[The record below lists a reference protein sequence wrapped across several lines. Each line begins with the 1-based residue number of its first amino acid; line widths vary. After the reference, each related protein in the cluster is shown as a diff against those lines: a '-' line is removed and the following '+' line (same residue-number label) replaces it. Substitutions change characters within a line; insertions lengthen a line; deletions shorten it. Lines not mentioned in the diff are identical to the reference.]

1 MSDFTDLLKFLHGAG
16 ASVIPWILVVLAIW
30 LIIYIRPHLAAY
42 LKSLSDAKIMQA
54 KHDGERNEIIRNCSA
69 TIEAC
74 TAVLEMAKADRQT
87 VIEHIDIHEEMSAE
101 RMNHIQAVVNQ
112 CRDEILKTRGDLSA
126 INARLD
132 KR

>member
-16 ASVIPWILVVLAIW
+16 VSVIPWILVVLAIW
-30 LIIYIRPHLAAY
+30 LVIYIRPHLAAY
-42 LKSLSDAKIMQA
+42 LKSLGDAKILQA

-74 TAVLEMAKADRQT
+74 TAVLEMTKADRQA
-87 VIEHIDIHEEMSAE
+87 VIEHIDIHEAMSSE
-101 RMNHIQAVVNQ
+101 RMNNIQAVVDQ

>member
-16 ASVIPWILVVLAIW
+16 VSVIPWILVVLAIW
-30 LIIYIRPHLAAY
+30 LVIYIRPHLAAY
-42 LKSLSDAKIMQA
+42 LKSLGDAKILQA

-74 TAVLEMAKADRQT
+74 TAVLEMTKADRQA
-87 VIEHIDIHEEMSAE
+87 VMEHIDIHEAMSSE
-101 RMNHIQAVVNQ
+101 RMNNIQAVVDQ
-112 CRDEILKTRGDLSA
+112 CRDEILKTRGDLAA